1 MLKSLLYSEKTFGKS
16 LFNNFIHNTEEQTM
30 IHLEHNFK
38 TKAHSL
44 PRLFEGVTKMSQLM
58 KKIETESQIDPL
70 RYDPDKYKGDAFEF
84 FVELFL
90 ALHPTDNRV
99 GVYNYKPYQIND
111 NGVDGI
117 GQNIKNEKCIV
128 QIKYR
133 SNKEYELTA
142 NNDHLSNFVANG
154 MIAHG
159 IIDDKENHK
168 NFRHFIFT
176 TASGLHFYTDKEMYE
191 EKVKCFGINDFKSML
206 DNNIVFWDKVREIV
220 ATL

>member
-1 MLKSLLYSEKTFGKS
+1 
-16 LFNNFIHNTEEQTM
+16 M
-30 IHLEHNFK
+30 IQLEHNFK

-58 KKIETESQIDPL
+58 RKIETESQIDPL

-99 GVYNYKPYQIND
+99 GVYNYKPNQIND

-117 GQNIKNEKCIV
+117 GQNIKNEKCAV
-128 QIKYR
+128 QVKYR
-133 SNKEYELTA
+133 SNEEYELTA
-142 NNDHLSNFVANG
+142 NEDHLANLSHD
-154 MIAHG
+154 AQFHG
-159 IIDDKENHK
+159 IVIDISNSK

-176 TASGLHFYTDKEMYE
+176 TAKGLNHYTEDKFFR
-191 EKVKCFGINDFKSML
+191 KTFKCFGINDFKSML
-206 DNNIVFWDKVREIV
+206 DNNLIFWDKVREII